1 MLELARQTFGI
12 QIGQT
17 LFRLIQL
24 NTRITDL
31 FMNAQKRARSFEPNA
46 NNTIA
51 LPTGQIAHRDHA
63 EHSALLV
70 RNFYQVRPGVWC
82 LVGNGL
88 SNQTFIEAPNG
99 IIAIDT
105 GESNEEMR
113 AAILELRKHTQSPI
127 VAVLYTHFHYVSG
140 TQAVLDEDS
149 SREIE
154 IWGHEKIAYNRI
166 RATSEIA
173 PAYGRGLV
181 EQFAISL
188 PQDGPDGIVNVG
200 LGNFY
205 RNPQFATQTN
215 GFIAP
220 KKTFNS
226 QCTIEV
232 AGLSIEV
239 TPAPSDADDSV
250 TYWFE
255 SLGCAVN
262 NLVWP
267 VLFNIF
273 AIRGEEYRDPRIML
287 TGLDH
292 LLSLNAEHLVG
303 AHGKPI
309 SGATEIVNRV
319 TKYRDAIQFLLDQT
333 VRLTN
338 RGYTSVEL
346 AHEIRLPDFYDED
359 NLTSEFYGVA
369 EHHVRQIRSGLLG
382 WFDGDPANLFPL
394 PRKEHSDR
402 MIAGFGGREIVRKKA
417 NDAINQDDLRWA
429 CELSSWLVNSS
440 EAETADRLLLSNTLR
455 LIAQRTTAANIRN
468 WCLARARDLDGTL
481 DMTRFN
487 RHRISRK
494 QILSAPA
501 TQSVHILRV
510 MLLPERALEIDTHL
524 GFNFT
529 DHQSIGLH
537 IRNCVAV
544 PTDGNGADVS
554 INCAQ
559 EVWADILSG
568 DLKIS
573 VAVASKEVKINGD
586 TNMALAAL
594 QVFDV
599 ENLQS

>member
-1 MLELARQTFGI
+1 MHKS
-12 QIGQT
+12 
-17 LFRLIQL
+17 
-24 NTRITDL
+24 
-31 FMNAQKRARSFEPNA
+31 KRARSFEA
-46 NNTIA
+46 DGKNTIA
-51 LPTGQIAHRDHA
+51 LQTGQIAHRDHT

-88 SNQTFIEAPNG
+88 SNQTFIQAPNG

-105 GESNEEMR
+105 GESNEEMQ
-113 AAILELRKHTQSPI
+113 AAISGLRKHTQSPI

-154 IWGHEKIAYNRI
+154 IWGHEKIAYNRL

-173 PAYGRGLV
+173 PAYSRGLV

-205 RNPQFATQTN
+205 RNPQFTTQTN

-226 QCTIEV
+226 KSTIKV
-232 AGLSIEV
+232 AGLRIEV

-267 VLFNIF
+267 ALFNIF
-273 AIRGEEYRDPRIML
+273 AIRGEEYRDPRVML

-309 SGATEIVNRV
+309 SGAKEIVNRV
-319 TKYRDAIQFLLDQT
+319 TKYRDSIQFLWDQT

-338 RGYTSVEL
+338 RGYTSIEL

-394 PRKEHSDR
+394 PRKEHANR
-402 MIAGFGGREIVRKKA
+402 MIAGFGGRETVRNIA
-417 NDAINQDDLRWA
+417 REAIQNNDLRWA
-429 CELSSWLVNSS
+429 CELGSWLSFSTDS
-440 EAETADRLLLSNTLR
+440 ETSDRALLASVLR

-468 WCLARARDLDGTL
+468 WCLTRARDLDGTL
-481 DMTRFN
+481 DLTRFN
-487 RHRISRK
+487 THRLTRK
-494 QILSAPA
+494 QIVSAPA
-501 TQSVHILRV
+501 ERSVHILRV
-510 MLLPERALEIDTHL
+510 MLDPERAVGIDANIC
-524 GFNFT
+524 FNFAGHDKT
-529 DHQSIGLH
+529 GLH
-537 IRNCVAV
+537 IRNCIAKQ
-544 PTDGNGADVS
+544 TDGRNAS
-554 INCAQ
+554 IQ
-559 EVWADILSG
+559 VTSTIELWADILTGVVTLSEA
-568 DLKIS
+568 IE
-573 VAVASKEVKINGD
+573 SKSLTIDGNLATAKD
-586 TNMALAAL
+586 ALG
-594 QVFDV
+594 VFDIDG
-599 ENLQS
+599 LRS